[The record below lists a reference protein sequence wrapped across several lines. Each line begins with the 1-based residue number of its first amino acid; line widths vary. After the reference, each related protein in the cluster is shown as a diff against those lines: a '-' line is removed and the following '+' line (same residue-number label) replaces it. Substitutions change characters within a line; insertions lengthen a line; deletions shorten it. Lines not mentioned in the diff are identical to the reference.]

1 MSSPLHKDTVC
12 THPWDGYCPG
22 WGNGSEPKSQLARR
36 PQVVQQMSDDPSDMR
51 VKGICAFTRSL
62 GDLQLKHKG
71 VAMLHNMQ
79 HAREIQPLPGAL
91 VSRTVADWVPEH
103 TRARARGFLL
113 ARQDFV
119 FTIQNALR
127 IFFV

>member
-1 MSSPLHKDTVC
+1 MAGTVLSP
-12 THPWDGYCPG
+12 HPNLRGG
-22 WGNGSEPKSQLARR
+22 

-103 TRARARGFLL
+103 TRARARGFWL

-119 FTIQNALR
+119 FTIQNVLR